1 MKIIISEDQ
10 QKVLLES
17 KQIESAQNLVDM
29 AVNDYVEGCSKRKAF
44 RNLELA
50 LCKGFKNGTT
60 KLKVLDVKK
69 IHDHYNV
76 KLSIHTD
83 QEWFQRADFQ
93 NFEITLQILVS
104 NIIGTYKYKFDIE
117 DMELNNGDEEVINE
131 NQMLDIRLKRRGIE
145 IEKIGESIEFQTEVQ
160 DPCNFDDSE
169 EYADF
174 CIGQGVSFYYCDED
188 YCDDEDYTEPSEEM
202 IEVRGEVEEYL
213 YKKYYDYLVDIY
225 NDSSKDC

>member
-17 KQIESAQNLVDM
+17 KQIDSVQNLVDM

-83 QEWFQRADFQ
+83 QEWFQRMDFQ
-93 NFEITLQILVS
+93 DFEITLQILVS
-104 NIIGTYKYKFDIE
+104 NIIGTHKYGFDIK
-117 DMELNNGDEEVINE
+117 DMELNDGEGEDMINE
-131 NQMLDIRLKRRGIE
+131 SREMSTKLRRRFSE
-145 IEKIGESIEFQTEVQ
+145 LEKIGESIEYQTEIQ
-160 DPCNFDDSE
+160 DPCDFEDEND
-169 EYADF
+169 YADF
-174 CIGQGVSFYYCDED
+174 CIGQGLYFYYNDDEDED
-188 YCDDEDYTEPSEEM
+188 YENPSDDM
-202 IEVRGEVEEYL
+202 VEVRDEVEEYL
-213 YKKYYDYLVDIY
+213 EEKYHDYLVDIY
-225 NDSSKDC
+225 NDLIEKC